1 MGGKWKQWQIL
12 FSWAP
17 KITVDGDCSHEI
29 KRLLLLGRKA
39 MANLGSVLKSRDI
52 TLWSSPSNQSYGFS
66 HSLVQVWELDHK
78 EGWVLKKWCFLIVLQ
93 EKTLESPLDSRE
105 VKPANPNG
113 NQPWIFIGRTDA
125 EAPIL
130 WPPYAKS
137 WLIGRDPDAGKDW
150 GQEEKGASEDEMV
163 WLDGI
168 TDSVDMNLSNTGRW
182 WRTEKPDMLQSLW
195 SQRVGQ
201 DLATEQQQLMNC

>member
-1 MGGKWKQWQIL
+1 M
-12 FSWAP
+12 
-17 KITVDGDCSHEI
+17 
-29 KRLLLLGRKA
+29 
-39 MANLGSVLKSRDI
+39 
-52 TLWSSPSNQSYGFS
+52 
-66 HSLVQVWELDHK
+66 
-78 EGWVLKKWCFLIVLQ
+78 LQ

-105 VKPANPNG
+105 VKPVNPNG

-137 WLIGRDPDAGKDW
+137 WLIGKDPDAGKDW

-182 WRTEKPDMLQSLW
+182 WRTEKPGMLQSMW

-201 DLATEQQQLMNC
+201 DLATEQQELMNC